1 MSYIRKGI
9 FAAAAIT
16 LSFGAAQFALG
27 EDLTVGMR
35 TAGIPDQA
43 IDRSAKTDRAP
54 ILAQPVAPTQTISI
68 HVDRVPGTSVL
79 VRIPVA
85 ADQGTADKA
94 RADQGAPAN
103 QDSADRDSANR
114 DSANPGSAP
123 QGNAAPAGQQVKD
136 QHKPTLACEPVVSV
150 LTEIAKRLQ
159 PGRCIT

>member
-54 ILAQPVAPTQTISI
+54 ILAEPVVPTQTISI

-85 ADQGTADKA
+85 THEDQGGTDKT
-94 RADQGAPAN
+94 RADQGAAAGQESAN
-103 QDSADRDSANR
+103 QGN
-114 DSANPGSAP
+114 AP
-123 QGNAAPAGQQVKD
+123 QGNAAPAGQQVKV